1 MGVTWSEPRRGNPA
15 AQMGGRFWLTAKAAR
30 ALGHRVPSRI
40 HDDEPLRLIPKET
53 PK

>member
-1 MGVTWSEPRRGNPA
+1 MGVTWSDPRPEQA
-15 AQMGGRFWLTAKAAR
+15 PQMGGRFWLTARAAR

-40 HDDEPLRLIPKET
+40 HDDEPVRLIPKET